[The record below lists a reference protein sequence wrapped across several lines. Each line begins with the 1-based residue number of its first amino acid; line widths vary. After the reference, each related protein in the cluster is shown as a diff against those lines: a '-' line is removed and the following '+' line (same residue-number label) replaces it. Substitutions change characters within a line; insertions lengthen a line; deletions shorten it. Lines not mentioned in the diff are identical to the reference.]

1 MPIIVALI
9 LAVLFQFV
17 AAFIAISLI
26 RHTRYN
32 FSWVLI
38 SLAFLLMAVRR
49 LIELVEVMQAESSAL
64 ENPVSSWMAVGISIL
79 ILIGLIFIKRI
90 FNLQKRIDELKI
102 ENEARVLSVILE
114 TEESERQKFA
124 KELHDGLG
132 PLLSSIKMSVSA
144 LGPGGTAP
152 GYSKILDN
160 TNKLI
165 DESVNTIKEISN
177 KLSPHVLN
185 HFGLLRA
192 INSFIDRIGVTHLLS
207 LKVNSNTEGLRFDTN
222 IEVLLYRVVCEL
234 INNTINH
241 AQATEVNID
250 LYHNDGMLLLDY
262 YDDGRGFDPEEVLHL
277 KPGMG
282 YSNIQS
288 RIKSIHGTLKII
300 SQPDEGVCISVAIKT
315 GAHG

>member
-1 MPIIVALI
+1 MPIVIALI
-9 LAVLFQFV
+9 LAVLFQFA

-38 SLAFLLMAVRR
+38 SIAFLLMAVRR
-49 LIELVEVMQAESSAL
+49 LIELLDVMQAESSAL
-64 ENPVSSWMAVGISIL
+64 ENPLSSWMAVAISIL

-102 ENEARVLSVILE
+102 ENEARILSAILE

-144 LGPGGTAP
+144 LVPGETAP
-152 GYSKILDN
+152 GQLKILDN
-160 TNKLI
+160 TNRLI

-177 KLSPHVLN
+177 HLSPHLLN

-192 INSFIDRIGVTHLLS
+192 INWFMERIGAAHVLS
-207 LKVNSNTEGLRFDTN
+207 LKVNSNTGDLRFDPN
-222 IEVLLYRVVCEL
+222 IEVVLYRVVCEL

-241 AQATEVNID
+241 ARATEVNID
-250 LYHNDGMLLLDY
+250 LYYDKGLLTLDY
-262 YDDGRGFDPEEVLHL
+262 YDNGRGFDPDEVLHL
-277 KPGMG
+277 GPGMG

-288 RIKSIHGTLKII
+288 RIKSIHGTLKVI
-300 SQPDEGVCISVAIKT
+300 SQPDKGVCISVVLKT
-315 GAHG
+315 AAHG